1 MLSLAWAIYQ
11 DARLKALKEKCE
23 RRDFSGL
30 SPANGAGSRK
40 RTEMLSWLDSPEHTA
55 SPFLVRQ
62 VRKVIRFSPLRG
74 GEHAL
79 KENPQ
84 KRLLPATQEKL
95 D

>member
-1 MLSLAWAIYQ
+1 M
-11 DARLKALKEKCE
+11 KALKEKCE

-40 RTEMLSWLDSPEHTA
+40 KNGDAVVVDSPEYTA